1 MAMKAAVS
9 EGDRLGSDEGGGGA
23 LAVTGVEGGGAPGG
37 GSMRVTRRRRHR
49 GRVAGGGRRRGG
61 ARALVTERDGLGRP
75 KAKAQEGLGGGSG
88 LTESQGSGGW
98 AKNLSWAQFK
108 K

>member
-1 MAMKAAVS
+1 VA
-9 EGDRLGSDEGGGGA
+9 EWPEEEDEGVGPHVSDGEGRA
-23 LAVTGVEGGGAPGG
+23 GPTEGQGPRGV
-37 GSMRVTRRRRHR
+37 
-49 GRVAGGGRRRGG
+49 
-61 ARALVTERDGLGRP
+61 
-75 KAKAQEGLGGGSG
+75 GGGSG